1 MVEVGAHRTR
11 NGAELTRAA
20 FAAAGIPRAVFGAL
34 RFATGCHR
42 LRPLGSTFVAAG
54 RHLVAVSYPWLF
66 MRECGR
72 NKATVDVQAGE
83 SMRVSYRPWF
93 VRFVPGRI
101 RIESA
106 EPGEASA

>member
-1 MVEVGAHRTR
+1 MNQQSDMAQIEVVTSYPPY
-11 NGAELTRAA
+11 A
-20 FAAAGIPRAVFGAL
+20 FFYGAL
-34 RFATGCHR
+34 APTIQIDQERYGRDWGA
-42 LRPLGSTFVAAG
+42 STFVVPPG

-72 NKATVDVQAGE
+72 NQTTVDVQAGE
-83 SMRVSYRPWF
+83 STRVSYRPWF

-106 EPGEASA
+106 PPGEASA